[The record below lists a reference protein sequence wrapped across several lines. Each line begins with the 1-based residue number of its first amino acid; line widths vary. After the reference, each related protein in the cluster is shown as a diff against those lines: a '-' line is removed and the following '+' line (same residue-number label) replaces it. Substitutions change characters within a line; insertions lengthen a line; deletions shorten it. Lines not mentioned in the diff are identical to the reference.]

1 MNQLIPIKDSNING
15 EVVQTVNAR
24 ELHGYLGIRKD
35 FSDWIKVQIE
45 RARLVEGLNYCTQA
59 IEKSNPFSG
68 GRVIARIEYHVTL
81 DSAKHIAMM
90 SGADKGV
97 EVRDYF
103 IECERK
109 AKTQQAFRLPATF
122 SEALRMLADSV
133 EREEINRPKV
143 EAFNTFL
150 GAKNSQTMNE
160 VSKALNIGRNT
171 LFSILR
177 EHQILMHN
185 NLPYQRYINS
195 DYFTVREVSI
205 KSGEETK
212 AQTLVTAK
220 GIEYIRKVLAG
231 KAQPLNS

>member
-1 MNQLIPIKDSNING
+1 MNGLQIFNYQDAQVRTILKDGEPWFVAADVCRVLEIIKHRDAVARLEEDERGSVLVDTLGGPQEMAAINESGLYSLIMVSRKPEAKAFKRWITHDVLPS
-15 EVVQTVNAR
+15 
-24 ELHGYLGIRKD
+24 IRK
-35 FSDWIKVQIE
+35 
-45 RARLVEGLNYCTQA
+45 T
-59 IEKSNPFSG
+59 G
-68 GRVIARIEYHVTL
+68 GYSL
-81 DSAKHIAMM
+81 QLP
-90 SGADKGV
+90 
-97 EVRDYF
+97 
-103 IECERK
+103 
-109 AKTQQAFRLPATF
+109 KTY

-205 KSGEETK
+205 KAGEETK